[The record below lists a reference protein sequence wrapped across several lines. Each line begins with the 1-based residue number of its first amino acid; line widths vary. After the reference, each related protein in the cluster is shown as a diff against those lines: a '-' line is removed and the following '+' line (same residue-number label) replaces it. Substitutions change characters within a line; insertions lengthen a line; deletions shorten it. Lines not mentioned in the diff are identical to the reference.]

1 MSGYYNKP
9 SPPFMPSFTTVSIAA
24 TTNATV
30 PTVAFST
37 TAPFSSVLITNEGT
51 TTAMINF
58 GTDNT
63 VTASA
68 TVGFPVLGGTRMV
81 VRMPLTSAD
90 APTQKYSTAAAA
102 MISGTATIRFSNGDG
117 GA

>member
-1 MSGYYNKP
+1 MTGYYTKP
-9 SPPFMPSFTTVSIAA
+9 APPFMPSFTTVSIAA
-24 TTNATV
+24 TTSATV

-37 TAPFSSVLITNEGT
+37 TAPFSAVMVTNEGT
-51 TTAMINF
+51 TTAMVNF

-68 TVGFPVLGGTRMV
+68 TVGFPVLGGTRMI

-90 APTQKYSTAAAA
+90 TPTQKYTTAAAT
-102 MISGTATIRFSNGDG
+102 MISGSATIRFSNGDG
-117 GA
+117 GY